1 MKTILI
7 SLPLLLLMLLLLAL
21 GVGDEGWLCFV
32 TLVTC
37 LVVYH
42 TRFVLVRSLA
52 VAAGLGIVVA
62 HCAGY
67 KLYGRA
73 IEVDN
78 LPVLQAPQEV
88 ASFAMPNVVI
98 TKDGSRHELRG
109 VQFTSLVSEIPFD
122 DLLPMVLRTG
132 KLIPFLIEPDPASPS
147 GFVVQSRRE
156 YFCGNTFFP
165 TFRPR
170 RLPKYAR
177 DDLGELLYYSSLA
190 TLTGDGN

>member
-1 MKTILI
+1 MKTILSSI
-7 SLPLLLLMLLLLAL
+7 PLLVLLLAL
-21 GVGDEGWLCFV
+21 GVGDEGWLPFV
-32 TLVTC
+32 IGVAGLVAYRTDFA
-37 LVVYH
+37 VV
-42 TRFVLVRSLA
+42 RGLA
-52 VAAGLGIVVA
+52 VVAGLGIVVA

-73 IEVDN
+73 FVVDN
-78 LPVLQAPQEV
+78 LPVLKAPQEV

-109 VQFTSLVSEIPFD
+109 VQFTSFLSERSFEE
-122 DLLPMVLRTG
+122 LRAMLLRTG
-132 KLIPFLIEPDPASPS
+132 GSIPVLIEPDPASPS
-147 GFVVQSRRE
+147 GFVVQRRCE

-165 TFRPR
+165 TFVPD

-177 DDLGELLYYSSLA
+177 DDLGELLSYRSLA

>member
-1 MKTILI
+1 MKTILCSI
-7 SLPLLLLMLLLLAL
+7 PLLVLLLAL
-21 GVGDEGWLCFV
+21 RVGDEGWLLFV
-32 TLVTC
+32 TGVAGLVAYRTDFA
-37 LVVYH
+37 VV
-42 TRFVLVRSLA
+42 RGLA

-62 HCAGY
+62 HGAGY

-73 IEVDN
+73 IELDN
-78 LPVLQAPQEV
+78 LPVLHAPQEV

-109 VQFTSLVSEIPFD
+109 VQFTPF
-122 DLLPMVLRTG
+122 LPERPFEELRGMLLRTG
-132 KLIPFLIEPDPASPS
+132 KSIPLLIEPDPASPS

-165 TFRPR
+165 TFTPR
-170 RLPKYAR
+170 RLPMYAR
-177 DDLGELLYYSSLA
+177 DDLGELLSYGSLA